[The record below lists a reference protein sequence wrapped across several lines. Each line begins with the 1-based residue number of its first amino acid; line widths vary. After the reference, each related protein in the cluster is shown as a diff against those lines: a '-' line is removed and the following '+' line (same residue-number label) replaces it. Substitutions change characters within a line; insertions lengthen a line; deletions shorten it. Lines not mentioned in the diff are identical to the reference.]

1 MAAVSPSHFK
11 PRVLASIDDFQLADG
26 TMAGGVALSQI
37 KFEVQRVFDVVVALG
52 ELNPV
57 LFDRGV
63 RRTIVDF
70 QVARI
75 HASLEAADLY
85 VIDHD
90 ALIPSSGLVQFIASN
105 GAIRYLFNATLFT
118 HQRIGIFGKAT
129 LHSYHIEGG
138 HFMAVAAFY
147 ILTET
152 IGYVLQETGDRIE
165 ME

>member
-1 MAAVSPSHFK
+1 
-11 PRVLASIDDFQLADG
+11 VLASINDFQLADG
-26 TMAGGVALSQI
+26 TMAGGVALSQVN
-37 KFEVQRVFDVVVALG
+37 FEVQRIFDVVVALG

-63 RRTIVDF
+63 RRTIIDF

-85 VIDHD
+85 VIEHD
-90 ALIPSSGLVQFIASN
+90 ALIPSSGLVQFTATN
-105 GAIRYLFNATLFT
+105 GSKRNLLNATLFT

-138 HFMAVAAFY
+138 HFVPAAFH

-152 IGYVLQETGDRIE
+152 TGYVLQETGDRIE

>member
-1 MAAVSPSHFK
+1 VF
-11 PRVLASIDDFQLADG
+11 ASIDDFQLADG
-26 TMAGGVALSQI
+26 TMAGGVALSQVN
-37 KFEVQRVFDVVVALG
+37 FEVQRVFDVVVALG

-75 HASLEAADLY
+75 HASLEAAEFYIL
-85 VIDHD
+85 DHD
-90 ALIPSSGLVQFIASN
+90 ALIPSSGLVQFTASN
-105 GAIRYLFNATLFT
+105 GSIRNLLNATLFS

-138 HFMAVAAFY
+138 HFVSAAFY

-152 IGYVLQETGDRIE
+152 GDHILLETAGKIE